1 MENTSHLSH
10 TSQPDSPD
18 HQIDLEQLLKNG
30 NIIRIHPQGYSMYP
44 MFLPGR
50 DEALIESVCA
60 DSCQKNDVV
69 LYRRDSG
76 ILVLHRIC
84 RITEEGFYLVG
95 DNQSEVEGPLRPTQ
109 IIGRLTAFI
118 RGGKE
123 ISIRQPL
130 YRFLSSLWLF
140 LLPVRPLCF
149 RLSAFLR
156 TILLRNK

>member
-1 MENTSHLSH
+1 MKKQPYLLH
-10 TSQPDSPD
+10 TNQTDSSD
-18 HQIDLEQLLKNG
+18 RQIDLEQLLKDG

-60 DSCQKNDVV
+60 DSCRKNDVV

-95 DNQSEVEGPLRPTQ
+95 DNQWEVEGPLRPSQ
-109 IIGRLTAFI
+109 IIGRLVGFI
-118 RGGKE
+118 RNGNE
-123 ISIRQPL
+123 ISVSHPL
-130 YRFLSSLWLF
+130 YRMLSSLWLL
-140 LLPVRPLCF
+140 LLPVRPVCF

-156 TILLRNK
+156 KKK

>member
-1 MENTSHLSH
+1 MEKQFSSHNTD
-10 TSQPDSPD
+10 QPDSSGSR
-18 HQIDLEQLLKNG
+18 IDLEQLLKDG

-44 MFLPGR
+44 LFLPGR
-50 DEALIESVCA
+50 DEALIESACA
-60 DSCQKNDVV
+60 DTCRKNDVV

-84 RITEEGFYLVG
+84 RITDDGFYLVG
-95 DNQSEVEGPLRPTQ
+95 DNQWEVEGPLRPAQ

-118 RGGKE
+118 RNGKE
-123 ISIRQPL
+123 ISVRQPF

-140 LLPVRPLCF
+140 LLPLRPFCF

-156 TILLRNK
+156 TILRRN

>member
-10 TSQPDSPD
+10 TSQPDSSG
-18 HQIDLEQLLKNG
+18 HQIDLEQLLKDG

-44 MFLPGR
+44 LFLPGR

-60 DSCQKNDVV
+60 DACKKNDVV

-84 RITEEGFYLVG
+84 RITDNGFYLVG
-95 DNQSEVEGPLRPTQ
+95 DNQWEGPLRPSQ
-109 IIGRLTAFI
+109 IIGRLVAFV
-118 RGGKE
+118 RDGKE
-123 ISIRQPL
+123 ISVRQSF

-149 RLSAFLR
+149 RLSAFFR
-156 TILLRNK
+156 TILRS

>member
-10 TSQPDSPD
+10 TSQPDSSGS
-18 HQIDLEQLLKNG
+18 QIDLEQLLKDG

-44 MFLPGR
+44 LFLPGR

-60 DSCQKNDVV
+60 DACKKNDVV

-84 RITEEGFYLVG
+84 RITDDGFYLVG
-95 DNQSEVEGPLRPTQ
+95 DNQREVEGPLRPSQ
-109 IIGRLTAFI
+109 IIGRLVAFV
-118 RGGKE
+118 
-123 ISIRQPL
+123 RQPF

-149 RLSAFLR
+149 RLSAFFR
-156 TILLRNK
+156 TILRS